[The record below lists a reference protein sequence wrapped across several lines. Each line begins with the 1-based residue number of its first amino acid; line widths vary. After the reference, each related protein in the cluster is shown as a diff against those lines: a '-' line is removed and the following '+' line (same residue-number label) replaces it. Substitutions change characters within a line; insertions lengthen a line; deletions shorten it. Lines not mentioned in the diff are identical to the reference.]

1 MKSGKERAV
10 PLNEQNQLFSS
21 KGAFPGYSSIV
32 EVVKHSTCLPISHR
46 RNLLA
51 LRNAMIE
58 QTQLYAIAG
67 DVITHRTVIL
77 VEKARAEDGF
87 IFIRKIHS
95 TEDQATISFLFI
107 IRTRR
112 DLQMMKA
119 KNVRK

>member
-10 PLNEQNQLFSS
+10 PINEQNLLFGS
-21 KGAFPGYSSIV
+21 KETLPGYSSIV
-32 EVVKHSTCLPISHR
+32 EGEAFNLSPISHR